1 MVSRWGTPSAVRLW
15 VKNVPP
21 WDPLSTSVQGPE
33 ALMELEWGH
42 SWGDSQSSPALE
54 EPRDLGRAELSVT
67 LPQLV

>member
-1 MVSRWGTPSAVRLW
+1 M
-15 VKNVPP
+15 
-21 WDPLSTSVQGPE
+21 SVQPAE

-42 SWGDSQSSPALE
+42 SWGDSQSFPALE